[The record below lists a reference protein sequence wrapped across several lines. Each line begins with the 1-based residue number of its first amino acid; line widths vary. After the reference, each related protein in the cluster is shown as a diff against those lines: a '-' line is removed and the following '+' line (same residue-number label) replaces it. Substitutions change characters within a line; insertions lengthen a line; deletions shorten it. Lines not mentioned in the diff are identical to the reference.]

1 MEQIKEY
8 KVEIIKELD
17 NQGYKYKEKI
27 IEDEEYIIITNGI
40 SSCAIQIYEDMCSL
54 YEIVY
59 DFGIHGYFLMYRNS
73 KKIDDIESILR
84 GINFLINEI
93 NLDVLKKVYGTKRV
107 KNKNLKRIKK
117 IIKNSGFEVFDF
129 IGKEEHLLLSNN
141 NKKWIAINYKN
152 DEFIY
157 SYVYVN
163 SNKVLIESFENKKE
177 CFLNYVKKMLENSY
191 EKKLAIY

>member
-1 MEQIKEY
+1 MEQK
-8 KVEIIKELD
+8 
-17 NQGYKYKEKI
+17 
-27 IEDEEYIIITNGI
+27 
-40 SSCAIQIYEDMCSL
+40 
-54 YEIVY
+54 
-59 DFGIHGYFLMYRNS
+59 
-73 KKIDDIESILR
+73 
-84 GINFLINEI
+84 
-93 NLDVLKKVYGTKRV
+93 KKVYGTKRV

-191 EKKLAIY
+191 EKNLAIY

>member
-27 IEDEEYIIITNGI
+27 IEDEEYIIITNYI
-40 SSCAIQIYEDMCSL
+40 SSCAIQIYNDMCSL

-59 DFGIHGYFLMYRNS
+59 DFSMYRYFLMYRNS
-73 KKIDDIESILR
+73 KKIDDIESIITV
-84 GINFLINEI
+84 INFLMNEI
-93 NLDVLKKVYGTKRV
+93 NINSLKKVYGSKKV

-117 IIKNSGFEVFDF
+117 IIKNSGFEVFDL
-129 IGKEEHLLLSNN
+129 IEKEEHLLISNN

-191 EKKLAIY
+191 EKNLAIY

>member
-8 KVEIIKELD
+8 KVEIIKQLD

-59 DFGIHGYFLMYRNS
+59 DFGTHGYFLMYRNS